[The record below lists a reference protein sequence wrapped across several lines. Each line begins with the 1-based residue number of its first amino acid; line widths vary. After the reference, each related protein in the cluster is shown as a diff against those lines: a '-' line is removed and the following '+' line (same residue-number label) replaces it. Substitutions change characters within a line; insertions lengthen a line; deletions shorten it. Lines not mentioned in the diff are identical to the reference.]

1 MSEGLER
8 LILGVQDYNWGK
20 VRTSIVIWFYTYCAI
35 FCILHFCILVFC
47 ILYFVFCISCLCR
60 LGRPARFVNFWFP
73 PASGKTRRWT
83 RGRAT
88 LSFGWCFTSCTG
100 LDKVLINIRCINI
113 NMNYQILNT
122 KWFAKY
128 PNIRYQYEISG
139 GHPNIKYPNININ
152 IKGRHPHKDSQQD
165 GEWWWSVIQLYSG
178 WITSRLCISL
188 HQWDKRMEN
197 CEHWFI
203 FNPPWNTCRRSPLFW
218 GSHSWLSLD
227 PAFLFS
233 PRLLQ
238 QKPSS
243 HRFKWLSSHWKV
255 QPSSHWPTLPRCSP
269 LVTHFNCRLGWTET
283 IMKSDTNTLYR
294 HFPKYKLY
302 MHYIDKYTL

>member
-1 MSEGLER
+1 MGT
-8 LILGVQDYNWGK
+8 Q
-20 VRTSIVIWFYTYCAI
+20 
-35 FCILHFCILVFC
+35 
-47 ILYFVFCISCLCR
+47 IS
-60 LGRPARFVNFWFP
+60 
-73 PASGKTRRWT
+73 
-83 RGRAT
+83 
-88 LSFGWCFTSCTG
+88 
-100 LDKVLINIRCINI
+100 NIK
-113 NMNYQILNT
+113 YQIP
-122 KWFAKY
+122 K
-128 PNIRYQYEISG
+128 YQYEIS
-139 GHPNIKYPNININ
+139 
-152 IKGRHPHKDSQQD
+152 GRHPHKDSQQD

-197 CEHWFI
+197 CEHCVI
-203 FNPPWNTCRRSPLFW
+203 FNPPWNICRRSPLFW

-243 HRFKWLSSHWKV
+243 HRFKWLSSHWKWQPSHWPHWPHWKL

-294 HFPKYKLY
+294 LFPKYTLY
-302 MHYIDKYTL
+302 LHYIDKYTL